1 MAKLDDLPNG
11 LGQPWLTA
19 YGVIL
24 IAMKGFK
31 RSF

>member
-24 IAMKGFK
+24 IAMKGLKSRF
-31 RSF
+31 

>member
-19 YGVIL
+19 YGVFL
-24 IAMKGFK
+24 IAMKGLK